1 MFRLYATGTIATSL
15 VLFTGLLSAVEPGEL
30 KKFGWHDDYAAARA
44 EARRT
49 HRPIMLVFR
58 CEP

>member
-1 MFRLYATGTIATSL
+1 MLRLHAAGSIAIMFLI
-15 VLFTGLLSAVEPGEL
+15 TGLVSAVEPGEL
-30 KKFGWHDDYAAARA
+30 KKLGWRDDYASARA

-49 HRPIMLVFR
+49 GKPLMLVFR

>member
-1 MFRLYATGTIATSL
+1 MFRTFAAGSIAASL
-15 VLFTGLLSAVEPGEL
+15 MLFTGLLSAVEPGEL
-30 KKFGWHDDYAAARA
+30 KKFGWRDDYSSARA

-49 HRPIMLVFR
+49 GKPLLVIFR